1 MTSFICAISN
11 EASKNLKFISLKYAL
26 LQMATNVFMNVTLI
40 YQLDFSYLITDQDVL
55 LILVLL
61 TIHVVK
67 ELNVKINEAA
77 LSVLAHQD
85 MQEIRM

>member
-1 MTSFICAISN
+1 MISSLFFI
-11 EASKNLKFISLKYAL
+11 
-26 LQMATNVFMNVTLI
+26 
-40 YQLDFSYLITDQDVL
+40 FSYLNTDLDVL